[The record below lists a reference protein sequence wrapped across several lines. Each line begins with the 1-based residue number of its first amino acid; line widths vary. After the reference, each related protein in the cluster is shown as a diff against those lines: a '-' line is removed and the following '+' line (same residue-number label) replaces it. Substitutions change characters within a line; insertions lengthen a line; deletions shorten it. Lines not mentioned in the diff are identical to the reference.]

1 MISDPV
7 QARAVSES
15 AEAFV
20 RALSHAFE
28 AARTTMPPTEFE
40 RLKVAVGNVIGIME
54 VDLLWPLYK
63 LHPEL
68 EPENLRGVPGDGQAT

>member
-15 AEAFV
+15 AEAFL
-20 RALSHAFE
+20 RALSTAFE
-28 AARTTMPPTEFE
+28 SARATMPPAEFE
-40 RLKVAVGNVIGIME
+40 KLKVAVGQIIGAME

-63 LHPEL
+63 LHPDL
-68 EPENLRGVPGDGQAT
+68 EPENLRGVPGDHST